1 MIKTINPT
9 KHIEI
14 TNQYVSD
21 LYINANNG
29 QPMVGMVRY
38 HNNSLEAYDGTS
50 WHKLSQS
57 FPTIGLTETA
67 VKAVD
72 WAIKEMEFEA
82 QLEKMGEEHPAVKAA
97 HENFRRAAEQLKA
110 TIILSQDE

>member
-1 MIKTINPT
+1 MIKSINGGS
-9 KHIEI
+9 HIQI
-14 TNQYVSD
+14 SNGSASD
-21 LYINANNG
+21 PYIPNTG
-29 QPMVGMVRY
+29 QPLAGMVRY
-38 HNNSLEAYDGTS
+38 VNNNLEAYDGNT
-50 WHKLSQS
+50 WHRLGQA
-57 FPTIGLTETA
+57 FPMINLTESAT
-67 VKAVD
+67 KAIN